1 MAKLTPEILDE
12 IAASFQR
19 VGGEAYLDEL
29 AMRDPPTFC
38 LLLGKVLQAE
48 VKAAQPDKP
57 NTLNLGKAMAIAEAR
72 LTQPDGKQ

>member
-12 IAASFQR
+12 IVASFHR

-48 VKAAQPDKP
+48 VKAEILASGNQI
-57 NTLNLGKAMAIAEAR
+57 NLGEEMAKASAR
-72 LTQPDGKQ
+72 LAKLENAK